1 MNLLS
6 VENLSKSYSEKVLF
20 NSISFGIDTGQKVA
34 MIAKNGSGKSTLMKI
49 LAGKDIADKGTVT
62 YRKDI
67 SVAYLDQD
75 PKFDETKTVIESLF
89 HSELPALKLIKE
101 YEACLERDIEQHTP
115 QTQKALERAMA
126 AMDDA
131 NAWDYEARVKQILS
145 RLNIHHLELQ
155 IKSLS
160 GGQRKRVALAR
171 VLIDEPDLLMLDEPT
186 NHLDVDMIE
195 WLENYLL
202 RQNISV
208 LLVTHDRYFLDNIC
222 DKIIE
227 LDDGKLY
234 HYEGNYSYFLEKKA
248 EREFNE
254 SREIDK
260 ARNIMRTELEWI
272 RRMPKARGTKSK
284 ARVDAF
290 DGLKE
295 RATKKK
301 GDDKLQLD
309 VKMTRI
315 GGKVLEMKKVHK
327 SFGENAMLRGFDY
340 TFKTGERIGIVGKNG
355 SGKST
360 FLNII
365 TGLESHDSG
374 KINVGDTIVFGYYSQ
389 GGMKLKDDKRVIEV
403 VKEIA
408 DFIPQ
413 ADGTK
418 IPASAFLTL
427 FQFPPDVQHTFV
439 SKLSGGEKRRLF
451 LLTVLIKNPN
461 FLILDEPTNDLDLI
475 TLNIL
480 EEFLM
485 NFGGC
490 LLVVSH
496 DRYFMDK
503 LVDHLFIFEGDGVV
517 RDFNGTYLDWR
528 EQKEEKEKEEAKIK
542 NQESKIKSDEQK
554 AIKQEKKKFSYKE
567 KFEFEQLEKEI
578 ELLEKEKATLAE
590 WLNSGNGTHEELMQ
604 WANRLQEVTTVVE
617 GKSVRWLELSEMMS

>member
-6 VENLSKSYSEKVLF
+6 VENLSKSYSEKILF
-20 NSISFGIDTGQKVA
+20 NGISFGIETGQKVA

-49 LAGKDIADKGTVT
+49 LAGKDIADKGAVT

-67 SVAYLDQD
+67 TVAYLDQD
-75 PKFDETKTVIESLF
+75 PKFDETKTIIETIF
-89 HSELPALKLIKE
+89 HSDLPSLKIIKE
-101 YEACLERDIEQHTP
+101 YEACLERDIEHHTP
-115 QTQKALERAMA
+115 GSQKELERAMA

-145 RLNIHHLELQ
+145 RLNIHHLEQ
-155 IKSLS
+155 TIKSLS

-202 RQNISV
+202 RQNISL

-234 HYEGNYSYFLEKKA
+234 HYDGNYSYFLEKKA

-254 SREIDK
+254 SREVDK

-315 GGKVLEMKKVHK
+315 GGKVLEMKKVYK
-327 SFGENAMLRGFDY
+327 NFGDNAMLRGFDY

-503 LVDHLFIFEGDGVV
+503 LVDHLFIFEGDGIV
-517 RDFNGTYLDWR
+517 RDFNGSYLDWR
-528 EQKEEKEKEEAKIK
+528 EQKEETEKEESRIR
-542 NQESKIKSDEQK
+542 NQEARLKANEEKSIKL
-554 AIKQEKKKFSYKE
+554 EKKKFSFKE
-567 KFEFEQLEKEI
+567 KFEFEQLEMEI
-578 ELLEKEKATLAE
+578 ELLEKEKSTLAE

-604 WANRLQEVTTVVE
+604 WANRLQEVTTIVE
-617 GKSVRWLELSEMMS
+617 GKSVRWLELSEMKS

>member
-6 VENLSKSYSEKVLF
+6 VENLSKSFSDKILF
-20 NSISFGIDTGQKVA
+20 KEISFGIEKGEKVA

-49 LAGKDIADKGTVT
+49 LAGKEIADSGIVT
-62 YRKDI
+62 LRRDMK
-67 SVAYLDQD
+67 VAYLDQD
-75 PKFDETKTVIESLF
+75 PFFDESKTVIETLF
-89 HSELPALKLIKE
+89 HSELPVLKLIRE
-101 YEACLERDIEQHTP
+101 YETFLERDLEHHSP
-115 QTQKALERAMA
+115 QTQKDLERSMV

-131 NAWDYEARVKQILS
+131 HAWDYESRVKQIMS
-145 RLNIHHLELQ
+145 RLNVHHLEQ
-155 IKSLS
+155 EIKSLS

-195 WLENYLL
+195 WLENYLS
-202 RQNISV
+202 RQNISL

-222 DKIIE
+222 DNIIE
-227 LDDGKLY
+227 LDNGKLY
-234 HYEGNYSYFLEKKA
+234 HYKGNYSYFLEKKT
-248 EREFNE
+248 EREYNE
-254 SREIDK
+254 SREVDK

-290 DGLKE
+290 EGLKE
-295 RATKKK
+295 RATYKKT
-301 GDDKLQLD
+301 DEKLHLD

-327 SFGENAMLRGFDY
+327 SFGEQKILHGFDY

-360 FLNII
+360 FLNML
-365 TGLESHDSG
+365 TGKESHDSG

-389 GGMKLKDDKRVIEV
+389 GGMQLKDDKRVLEV

-408 DFIPQ
+408 DHVPLN
-413 ADGTK
+413 DKTK

-427 FQFPPDVQHTFV
+427 FQFPPEMQHTFV
-439 SKLSGGEKRRLF
+439 SKLSGGEKRRLY
-451 LLTVLIKNPN
+451 LLTVLMKNPN

-480 EEFLM
+480 EDFLAG
-485 NFGGC
+485 FGGC

-496 DRYFMDK
+496 DRYFMNK

-517 RDFNGTYLDWR
+517 KDFNGNYIEWR
-528 EQKEEKEKEEAKIK
+528 ALKEEEDKEESRIK
-542 NQESKIKSDEQK
+542 NQESRKKTEEHKSSK
-554 AIKQEKKKFSYKE
+554 AEKKKLSFKD

-578 ELLEKEKATLAE
+578 ELLEKEKTTLSE
-590 WLNSGNGTHEELMQ
+590 WLNSGNGTHEELLQ
-604 WANRLQEVTTVVE
+604 WSNRYQEVSSLVDE
-617 GKSVRWLELSEMMS
+617 KSLRWMVLSELQ

>member
-6 VENLSKSYSEKVLF
+6 VENLSKNYSEKVLF
-20 NSISFGIDTGQKVA
+20 KSISFGIDHGQKVA
-34 MIAKNGSGKSTLMKI
+34 LIAKNGSGKSTLMKI
-49 LAGKDIADKGTVT
+49 LAGKEIADSGTVT
-62 YRKDI
+62 LRKGI

-75 PKFDETKTVIESLF
+75 PKFDEVSTVIESLF
-89 HSELPALKLIKE
+89 HSDLPLLKLIKE
-101 YEACLERDIEQHTP
+101 YEACLERDIEGHSIE
-115 QTQKALERAMA
+115 TQKALELVMV

-131 NAWDYEARVKQILS
+131 NAWDYEVRVKQILS
-145 RLNIHHLELQ
+145 RLNIHHLDRQ

-160 GGQRKRVALAR
+160 GGQRKRIALAR

-195 WLENYLL
+195 WLENYLF
-202 RQNISV
+202 RQNIS
-208 LLVTHDRYFLDNIC
+208 LLMVTHDRYFLDNIC

-227 LDDGKLY
+227 LEDGQLY
-234 HYEGNYSYFLEKKA
+234 HYDGSYSYFLEKKA
-248 EREFNE
+248 EREYNASSE
-254 SREIDK
+254 LDK
-260 ARNIMRTELEWI
+260 ARNLMRTELEWI

-290 DGLKE
+290 GDLKE

-301 GDDKLQLD
+301 SSDPLHLD

-327 SFGENAMLRGFDY
+327 AFGEQKILNGFDY

-365 TGLESHDSG
+365 TGLESADSG
-374 KINVGDTIVFGYYSQ
+374 KVNVGDTIVFGYYSQ
-389 GGMKLKDDKRVIEV
+389 GGIKMKDDKRVIEV
-403 VKEIA
+403 VREIA
-408 DFIPQ
+408 DFIPM
-413 ADGTK
+413 ADGSK
-418 IPASAFLTL
+418 VPASAFLTL
-427 FQFPPDVQHTFV
+427 FQFPPEVQHTFI
-439 SKLSGGEKRRLF
+439 SKLSGGEKRRLY

-480 EEFLM
+480 EDFLLH
-485 NFGGC
+485 FGGC
-490 LLVVSH
+490 LLIVSH

-503 LVDHLFIFEGDGVV
+503 LVDHLFIFEGEGVV
-517 RDFNGTYLDWR
+517 KDFNGSYADWR
-528 EQKEEKEKEEAKIK
+528 DQKEEEEKALSKAR
-542 NQESKIKSDEQK
+542 NLESKNKSDQQK
-554 AIKQEKKKFSYKE
+554 VIKTEKKKVSFKD

-578 ELLEKEKATLAE
+578 ELLEREKATLME
-590 WLNSGNGTHEELMQ
+590 WMNSGNGNHDELMGWSQ
-604 WANRLQEVTTVVE
+604 RLVEVTNIVDE
-617 GKSVRWLELSEMMS
+617 KSVRWLELNEMH

>member
-6 VENLSKSYSEKVLF
+6 VENLSKSYSEKILF
-20 NSISFGIDTGQKVA
+20 NSISFGIDQGQKVA

-49 LAGKDIADKGTVT
+49 LAGKEIADSGTVT
-62 YRKDI
+62 LRKDI
-67 SVAYLDQD
+67 TVAYLDQD
-75 PKFDETKTVIESLF
+75 PGFDEAKTVIETLF
-89 HSELPALKLIKE
+89 HSEVPALKLIKE
-101 YEACLERDIEQHTP
+101 YESCLERDIEHHSP
-115 QTQKALERAMA
+115 ETQKALERSMA

-131 NAWDYEARVKQILS
+131 HAWDYEVRVKQILS
-145 RLNIHHLELQ
+145 RLNIHHLERQ

-195 WLENYLL
+195 WLENYLI
-202 RQNISV
+202 RQNISL

-227 LDDGKLY
+227 LDEGKLY
-234 HYEGNYSYFLEKKA
+234 HYEGNYSYFLEKKS

-254 SREIDK
+254 SSELDK
-260 ARNIMRTELEWI
+260 ARNLMRTELEWI

-290 DGLKE
+290 GDLKE
-295 RATKKK
+295 RATRKNK
-301 GDDKLQLD
+301 DDKLHLD

-315 GGKVLEMKKVHK
+315 GGKVLEMKKVYK
-327 SFGENAMLRGFDY
+327 SFGEQKILRGFDY

-360 FLNII
+360 FLNIM

-389 GGMKLKDDKRVIEV
+389 GGIKLKDDKRVIEV
-403 VKEIA
+403 VKEFA
-408 DFIPQ
+408 DFIPM
-413 ADGTK
+413 ADGSK

-427 FQFPPDVQHTFV
+427 FQFPPEVQHTFV

-451 LLTVLIKNPN
+451 LLTVLIRNPN

-480 EEFLM
+480 EDFLLH
-485 NFGGC
+485 FGGC

-503 LVDHLFIFEGDGVV
+503 LVDHLFIFEGDGMVT
-517 RDFNGTYLDWR
+517 DFNGSYAEWR
-528 EQKEEKEKEEAKIK
+528 EQKEESQREESRIK
-542 NQESKIKSDEQK
+542 NQESKIKSDRLN
-554 AIKQEKKKFSYKE
+554 AVKQEKKKISFKDKY
-567 KFEFEQLEKEI
+567 EFEQLEKEI
-578 ELLEKEKATLAE
+578 ELLEKEKMTLME
-590 WLNSGNGTHEELMQ
+590 WMNSGNGTHEELMQ
-604 WANRLQEVTTVVE
+604 WSNRLVEVTKIVDE
-617 GKSVRWLELSEMMS
+617 KSLRWLELNEMK